1 MAPRLNKF
9 ERFMDIT
16 KSRQRKAP
24 VAEAREADKES
35 GWQPLR
41 PRTLVDAVI
50 DEVVAAAASSRIL
63 PGDRIVESDLA
74 QGLGVSRVPVR
85 EALRILESQ
94 GLVVNEP
101 YKGIRLRT
109 VTQERIDH
117 LIEARVALETAAA
130 VRAIVAGRNDRKAVK
145 ILNRHIDVLELMG
158 ARQDAYGFA
167 SADTDFHRALC
178 QFSGNEVVCD
188 LWEML
193 SRQLT
198 IIVGL
203 STLGKAMADIVD
215 EHRKLVSVFASGDV
229 EGMTKALD
237 DHINVQ
243 THALDFLAIIERR
256 RAERDSADRS

>member
-1 MAPRLNKF
+1 MPTSWDHERLIKMASRPRLIATSNPDGV
-9 ERFMDIT
+9 EGDA
-16 KSRQRKAP
+16 QP
-24 VAEAREADKES
+24 

-50 DEVVAAAASSRIL
+50 DEVIAAAASGRIL
-63 PGDRIVESDLA
+63 PGDRIVEADLA
-74 QGLGVSRVPVR
+74 QGLGISRVPVR

-130 VRAIVAGRNDRKAVK
+130 TRAILGGRNGKTEV
-145 ILNRHIDVLELMG
+145 ELLHHRVDELDLM
-158 ARQDAYGFA
+158 RVRRDAYGFA
-167 SADTDFHRALC
+167 TADTNFHRALC
-178 QFSGNEVVCD
+178 QFSGNEVICD

-203 STLGKAMADIVD
+203 STFGKAMADIAN
-215 EHRKLVSVFASGDV
+215 EHRTLIQVFESGDV
-229 EGMTKALD
+229 TRMAQALD

-243 THALDFLAIIERR
+243 THAVDFQGIIARR
-256 RAERDSADRS
+256 RSERTRPTKS